1 MGWRNALPMD
11 PNESMLM
18 RLKALLAERGG
29 EVSNW
34 LAVLVL
40 LALGVAAWSW
50 LRRDAESSY
59 VTTVVASQLLS
70 LLLWDHYAMLLLL
83 PLAMLLRAARP
94 A

>member
-40 LALGVAAWSW
+40 LALGVC
-50 LRRDAESSY
+50 
-59 VTTVVASQLLS
+59 
-70 LLLWDHYAMLLLL
+70 
-83 PLAMLLRAARP
+83 
-94 A
+94 